1 MNLSIRVKGII
12 AISIFSVVILLGVN
26 FVYQNVTLAAKNSNL
41 VNLISRQ
48 RMLTQSMTKALLV
61 YKETNNKDFLT
72 EFERD
77 MEVYDET
84 SKAFR
89 KGGKVRLGAEGTKFS
104 VIEALPLKYQK
115 TLDEMEETEAG
126 FEATIDTLM
135 SYGSDLPGYSVLMAN
150 MSKSSMRM
158 LEQSTKLEKQYRN
171 LMDEEFSNIQTLIL
185 IMGLGTLAA
194 CLLLG
199 VFIIFKVLNPIIE
212 VSKMIAKMGK
222 GDLSA
227 RNNVSSGNV
236 TGRDEIS
243 MIGDTMNHVGEVFS
257 NTISEIIGNADTGAA
272 MIHILDEASK
282 KMDTSSTD
290 MSNMSVTIS
299 AASEEISA
307 NMGTVASAS
316 EEASINVNSITAVVE
331 QLSANMNT
339 IAAAAEEASVNMS
352 GISDNINSISNEVE
366 TVINTSAQALSTSL
380 TEINTSAA
388 KARKISSDANKGAME
403 NQKAMTE
410 LSEVAQ
416 EIGQILQLINN
427 IASQTNMLAL
437 NATIEAASAGQ
448 AGKGFA
454 VVAGEVKE
462 LAKQTTEANNEIANQ
477 VDKVQEY
484 VSNVQTRA
492 MAVSEIIVQVSDIN
506 QGISSL
512 VEEQSKNANGLVKAV
527 DSVAQNVRSSAINT
541 EEAATGIR
549 EITRSTAEAS
559 KGAKQ
564 SANNVL
570 EAAEGVKE
578 IARSSSDVAAG
589 IKDINKNIQY
599 MNQSIAG
606 SQKANASVGEAIEKF
621 KGMTN
626 AMKSSV
632 AFFNQEGNFFH
643 WTEQLDI
650 NNDLVNEQHKEIV
663 LEINKLYRSLNKR
676 DDAEDAGVVMQRLIE
691 VAVNH
696 FGDEEKIFKN
706 SEYPLVEE
714 HLQKHVDII
723 ATLGDYNKRV
733 QAKEAGFEKEL
744 LDFLKEWL
752 QLHIMMTDRGYT
764 PYI

>member
-1 MNLSIRVKGII
+1 MNLSIRVKGIVV
-12 AISIFSVVILLGVN
+12 ISIFSAVILLGAG
-26 FVYQNVTLAAKNSNL
+26 FIYQNVSLAAKNSTL
-41 VNLISRQ
+41 VDLISRQ

-61 YKETNNKDFLT
+61 YKETNDKAFLV
-72 EFERD
+72 EFDLD
-77 MEVYDET
+77 MKIYDET
-84 SKAFR
+84 FQAFR
-89 KGGKVRLGAEGTKFS
+89 KGGLVRFDTKVEPNVRIK
-104 VIEALPLKYQK
+104 ALPKRYQK
-115 TLDEMEETEAG
+115 TLDEIEETEDG

-135 SYGSDLPGYSVLMAN
+135 NYGSDLPGYDVLMAN

-158 LEQSTKLEKQYRN
+158 LDQTNKLELLYRE
-171 LMDEEFSNIQTLIL
+171 LIAEEFDNIQSLIL
-185 IMGLGTLAA
+185 AMGICTVIA
-194 CLLLG
+194 CVLLG
-199 VFIIFKVLNPIIE
+199 IYMVTRVINPIIE
-212 VSKMIAKMGK
+212 VSEMIAKLGK

-227 RNNVSSGNV
+227 RNTV
-236 TGRDEIS
+236 TGNDEIGL
-243 MIGDTMNHVGEVFS
+243 IGNTMNDVGEVFS
-257 NTISEIIGNADTGAA
+257 QTISEIIGNADTGAA
-272 MIHILDEASK
+272 MVTVLDEASG
-282 KMDTSSTD
+282 KMGESSTE
-290 MSNMSVTIS
+290 MTNMSVTIS

-352 GISDNINSISNEVE
+352 GISENINSISVEVE

-477 VDKVQEY
+477 VDQVQEY

-492 MAVSEIIVQVSDIN
+492 MSVSEIIVQVSDIN

-512 VEEQSKNANGLVKAV
+512 VEEQSNNANGLVKAV
-527 DSVAQNVRSSAINT
+527 DSVAHAVKSSAINT

-564 SANNVL
+564 SALNVL

-599 MNQSIAG
+599 MNLSIAD
-606 SQKANASVGEAIEKF
+606 SQKANEKVGEAIDKF

-626 AMKSSV
+626 AMKASV
-632 AFFNQEGNFFH
+632 AFFNQEGDFFH

-650 NNDLVNEQHKEIV
+650 NNDLVNEQHKLIV
-663 LEINKLYRSLNKR
+663 VEINKLYRSLNKR
-676 DDAEDAGVVMQRLIE
+676 DDAEDAGEVMNRLVA

-706 SEYPLVEE
+706 SDYPLVEQ

-723 ATLGDYNKRV
+723 ATLGDYNTRV
-733 QAKEAGFEKEL
+733 QAKEAGFEAEL

-764 PYI
+764 AYI